1 MERDLNGT
9 GVWVPELVD
18 YGFFP
23 LISGN
28 TFGAPEGHG
37 VIGARLKG
45 TQVVHALR
53 IIFVFIV
60 IVARAINTLT

>member
-37 VIGARLKG
+37 VIGARLKW
-45 TQVVHALR
+45 TQVVHTLR
-53 IIFVFIV
+53 MILVFIV